1 MSSWT
6 PSAEETECYTD
17 DSEPLCISSLENWDY
32 SVGAHP
38 TYRNRFQQVPP
49 YSNPFL
55 GGFRIRTTNSA
66 FPAPIEPATNLT
78 FDFDSNL
85 DSPTAMT
92 TTNFDY
98 PLSH

>member
-6 PSAEETECYTD
+6 PSAEETEFYTGD
-17 DSEPLCISSLENWDY
+17 EPSYNSSVENCDY
-32 SVGAHP
+32 SVGIGS
-38 TYRNRFQQVPP
+38 TYRNHFQPVPP
-49 YSNPFL
+49 YSDPFL
-55 GGFRIRTTNSA
+55 GGCPIRTTNST
-66 FPAPIEPATNLT
+66 FPPPIEPATNLT
-78 FDFDSNL
+78 FDFDNNL